1 MLRFLSSCSVV
12 SISVRES
19 GSPAVASSRNVIASN
34 EAAGLAD
41 AGVGAAN
48 QTMFGP
54 AVFVGPAVSPDTA
67 GNV

>member
-34 EAAGLAD
+34 EAAGLVD
-41 AGVGAAN
+41 AGAGATS

-54 AVFVGPAVSPDTA
+54 AVFVGPAISPDMA
-67 GNV
+67 GKA